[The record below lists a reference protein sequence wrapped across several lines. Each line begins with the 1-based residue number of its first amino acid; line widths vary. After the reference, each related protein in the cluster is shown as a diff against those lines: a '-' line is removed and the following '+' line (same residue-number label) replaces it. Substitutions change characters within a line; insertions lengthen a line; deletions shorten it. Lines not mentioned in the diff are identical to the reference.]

1 MSTATNWSKQLE
13 MFIKCNG
20 DILLN
25 RAKVMQE
32 NYLTHYTREQI
43 LRFLIVNE
51 QCKIMSADKLLE
63 ELEFAFTKYEKTIK
77 EKIEKGLKYSIYIN
91 ECVSLECRDLENA
104 IECQKIIISDAKRNF
119 DLLKYI
125 ETHFHEYNGLITL
138 LHKEV

>member
-25 RAKVMQE
+25 RAKVMKE
-32 NYLTHYTREQI
+32 NYLTHCTREQV

-51 QCKIMSADKLLE
+51 QCKIMSAEKFLE
-63 ELEFAFTKYEKTIK
+63 ELEFACTKHEKTIK
-77 EKIEKGLKYSIYIN
+77 EKIEKGLKYSVYIN
-91 ECVSLECRDLENA
+91 ECVTLECRDLENV
-104 IECQKIIISDAKRNF
+104 IEQRKIIISEAKANF

-125 ETHFHEYNGLITL
+125 ETHFYEYNGLVTL
-138 LHKEV
+138 LSKEV